1 MTEVNYNIIN
11 LSESESSLR
20 EAVESRRT
28 FAIISHP
35 DAGKTTL
42 TEKLLLYSGMVRTAG
57 MVRGRK
63 GSKHASS
70 DWMAMEQERG
80 ISVSA
85 SAMQFV
91 YKGATVN
98 VLDTPGHQDFS
109 EDTYR
114 TLTAADS
121 AIMVLDAAKG
131 VEEQTRKLFTVCR
144 MQRIPIL
151 TFINKMDQPPRDLLE
166 LLQEIEN
173 VLGIQS
179 SPINWPIGS
188 GKRLVGVYDR
198 TRNVIQKFRRSES
211 GGSKRADIIE
221 LSLAEARD
229 GEHWLEPDL
238 LDELQEYLELLEGAG
253 TQFSRD
259 AFLKGQITPVFFGSA
274 LTNFGVEP
282 FFDAFVNLA
291 PAPRAYPAVI
301 NSKDGNAAREI
312 VVDPIKVP
320 FSAYVFK
327 IQANMNPR
335 HRDSMAFL
343 RVCSGE
349 FTREMVVYHHRLGRE
364 VRLSRSY
371 AMVARDRDTVESAYP
386 GDIVGVINPG
396 VFAIGDTISVG
407 QSFNYL
413 PMPQFPPEVVA
424 ELRPKEVLRRKSFE
438 KGLAQLATEG
448 AIQLLRRYSDPSG
461 SPLVAAVGKLQFE
474 VLQYRLDDEYKVETE
489 LTLLPYK
496 HGVYIETI
504 GSEDSKSGKLF
515 TNQVSSTAG
524 LILSQGSII
533 ALDSRDRLILL
544 YTSEWEQRFIA
555 ERNPNVRFLNILGSN
570 EISR

>member
-1 MTEVNYNIIN
+1 MTDSLEISN
-11 LSESESSLR
+11 LTDPSQIALNQSTVR
-20 EAVESRRT
+20 DQVAKRRT

-80 ISVSA
+80 ISISA
-85 SAMQFV
+85 SAMQFS
-91 YKGATVN
+91 YKDTVVN

-121 AIMVLDAAKG
+121 AIMVIDAAKG
-131 VEEQTRKLFTVCR
+131 VEEQTRKLFAVCR

-151 TFINKMDQPPRDLLE
+151 TFVNKMDQPPRDLLE
-166 LLQEIEN
+166 LLQEIED

-179 SPINWPIGS
+179 SPLNWPVGS
-188 GKRLVGVYDR
+188 GKSLVGVYDR
-198 TRNVIQKFRRSES
+198 RRQLVQRFLRAEG
-211 GGSKRADIIE
+211 GGSKRAEISEFSLSNAKENGIDAETINE
-221 LSLAEARD
+221 LND
-229 GEHWLEPDL
+229 
-238 LDELQEYLELLEGAG
+238 YLELLDGAG
-253 TQFSRD
+253 TTFSTAR
-259 AFLKGQITPVFFGSA
+259 FLQGDVTPVFFGSA
-274 LTNFGVEP
+274 LTNFGIEP
-282 FFDAFVNLA
+282 FLDAFVELA
-291 PAPRAYPAVI
+291 PPPRHYHATI
-301 NSKDGNAAREI
+301 ERSGKTLSKSSEEQTSEE
-312 VVDPIKVP
+312 VEVDPVTTP

-343 RVCSGE
+343 RICSGE
-349 FTREMVVYHHRLGRE
+349 FVREMTVNHHRSQKE

-371 AMVARDRDTVESAYP
+371 AMVARDRDTVETAYP

-396 VFAIGDTISVG
+396 VFHIGDTISVG
-407 QSFNYL
+407 QKFNYL

-438 KGLAQLATEG
+438 KGLTQLATEG
-448 AIQLLRRYSDPSG
+448 AIQLLRRYNDQAG
-461 SPLVAAVGKLQFE
+461 APLVAAVGKLQFE
-474 VLQYRLDDEYKVETE
+474 VLQYRIADEYKVETD
-489 LTLLPYK
+489 LTILPYK
-496 HGVYIETI
+496 YGVYLQ
-504 GSEDSKSGKLF
+504 GDCDSL
-515 TNQVSSTAG
+515 T
-524 LILSQGSII
+524 LSQG
-533 ALDSRDRLILL
+533 ATLAVDAHDRVILL
-544 YTSEWEQRFIA
+544 YTSDWERRFIA
-555 ERNPNVRFLNILGSN
+555 ERNPKLEFLDLLGAAPVP
-570 EISR
+570 R